1 MTGFVHAIF
10 AHLKTG
16 ADRAPLTDESVIDRL
31 YRRHRLRIMLA
42 ITIGYGIAYT
52 CRLALSVVKKPL
64 LDAGVFSVSEL
75 GLIGSG
81 LFYAYAFGKLVNG
94 FLADHAN
101 LKYFFAVGV
110 FVSALINVAMGFNTA
125 LVVAVALW
133 ALNGWF
139 QGFGAPAG
147 VVAMA
152 QWFTASERG
161 RAYGIWSTA
170 HSIGEGLTFLVVA
183 ALVSTWGWRAGF
195 WGPGLA
201 CVVVAI
207 GCVWLMQDRP
217 ETLGLPAA
225 NQWKARHVASPGSEV
240 APPAVPVEL
249 PGDTWNQQKGVL
261 RRPAIWILALSA
273 GLTYVTR
280 YAINSWGILYLQ
292 EARGLSLMQAGGV
305 ISVNTLSGILGAV
318 SYGFLSDKLFRGRR
332 PPANLLFSVLELAG
346 LGMIFFAPTA
356 STAFL
361 TFAFFIYGF
370 GLTGL
375 VTSLGGLFAVDIVPR
390 RAAGAVMGFVGVFSY
405 LAAAVQENISGFLIE
420 RGVQIVDGVRHYDF
434 SSAITFWLGCT
445 LLSAILPATLWRVRA
460 QS

>member
-1 MTGFVHAIF
+1 MTAFLDLLRSGSDQPP
-10 AHLKTG
+10 L
-16 ADRAPLTDESVIDRL
+16 ADKGEIDRL
-31 YRRHRLRIMLA
+31 YRRHRMRIMLA

-64 LDAGVFSVSEL
+64 LDAGIFSIAEL

-81 LFYAYAFGKLVNG
+81 LFYAYAFGKLING

-101 LKYFFAVGV
+101 LKYFFPLGV
-110 FVSALINVAMGFNTA
+110 LMSALLNIAMGSNTI
-125 LVVAVALW
+125 LWVAVTLW

-152 QWFTASERG
+152 QWFTTTERG

-170 HSIGEGLTFLVVA
+170 HSIGEGLTFLAVA
-183 ALVSTWGWRAGF
+183 GLVSAWGWRAGF

-201 CVVVAI
+201 CVAVSIALI
-207 GCVWLMQDRP
+207 WLMQDRP
-217 ETLGLPAA
+217 ETMGLPPVH
-225 NQWKARHVASPGSEV
+225 QWKNREADVPRVE
-240 APPAVPVEL
+240 PA
-249 PGDTWNQQKGVL
+249 GNTWTAQKRVL
-261 RRPAIWILALSA
+261 RRPAIWILALSSA
-273 GLTYVTR
+273 LTYVTR
-280 YAINSWGILYLQ
+280 YAINSWGVLYLQ
-292 EARGLSLMQAGGV
+292 EARGFTLVQAGGI
-305 ISVNTLSGILGAV
+305 ISINTFSGILGAV
-318 SYGFLSDKLFRGRR
+318 SYGFLSDKLFHGRR

-346 LGMIFFAPTA
+346 LAMIFFVPMS
-356 STAFL
+356 STLFL

-375 VTSLGGLFAVDIVPR
+375 VTSLGGLFGVDIVSR
-390 RAAGAVMGFVGVFSY
+390 RAAGAVMGFIGVFSY
-405 LAAAVQENISGFLIE
+405 IAAAVQENVSGFLIE
-420 RGVQIVDGVRHYDF
+420 RGVRVIDGVRHYDF
-434 SSAITFWLGCT
+434 SGAIAFWLICS

>member
-1 MTGFVHAIF
+1 MQALLARLCSGPDRPRIEDATAI
-10 AHLKTG
+10 A
-16 ADRAPLTDESVIDRL
+16 RS

-42 ITIGYGIAYT
+42 ITLGYGVAYT

-64 LDAGVFSVSEL
+64 LDAGIFTVTEL
-75 GLIGSG
+75 ALIGSG

-101 LKYFFAVGV
+101 MKYFFPLGV
-110 FVSALINVAMGFNTA
+110 FVSALINLAMGANTA
-125 LVVAVALW
+125 LPVAVALW

-147 VVAMA
+147 VVTMA

-201 CVVVAI
+201 CVIVALV
-207 GCVWLMQDRP
+207 CVWLMQDRP
-217 ETLGLPAA
+217 ETLGLPPANEWKRQREAA
-225 NQWKARHVASPGSEV
+225 
-240 APPAVPVEL
+240 APAQRS
-249 PGDTWNQQKGVL
+249 GDTWGQQKGIF
-261 RRPAIWILALSA
+261 RRPAIWILALSSA
-273 GLTYVTR
+273 LTYVTR
-280 YAINSWGILYLQ
+280 YAINSWGVLYLQ
-292 EARGLSLMQAGGV
+292 EERGLSLVHAGGV

-318 SYGFLSDKLFRGRR
+318 GYGFLSDKLFGGRR
-332 PPANLLFSVLELAG
+332 PPANLLFSALELIG
-346 LGMIFFAPTA
+346 LAMIFFVPFKETP
-356 STAFL
+356 FL
-361 TFAFFIYGF
+361 TFAFFVYGF

-405 LAAAVQENISGFLIE
+405 LAAAAQENISGFLIA
-420 RGVQIVDGVRHYDF
+420 RGITITAGVRHYDF
-434 SSAITFWLGCT
+434 DAAIAFWFGCSV
-445 LLSAILPATLWRVRA
+445 LSAILPATLWRVRA

>member
-1 MTGFVHAIF
+1 MNGVERRSIF
-10 AHLKTG
+10 AWLATG
-16 ADRAPLTDESVIDRL
+16 PDAPLVSDQSEIDRL
-31 YRRHRLRIMLA
+31 YRRHRLRIMFA

-64 LDAGVFSVSEL
+64 LDEGIFTVAEL
-75 GLIGSG
+75 GLIGSA

-101 LKYFFAVGV
+101 LKYFFALGV
-110 FVSALINVAMGFNTA
+110 FMSAVLNLAMGATT
-125 LVVAVALW
+125 LLWLAVAFW

-183 ALVSTWGWRAGF
+183 GLVSAWGWRAGF

-201 CVVVAI
+201 CVLVSFAL
-207 GCVWLMQDRP
+207 VWLMQDRP
-217 ETLGLPAA
+217 ETIGLPPA
-225 NQWKARHVASPGSEV
+225 NQWKKRSIT
-240 APPAVPVEL
+240 PA
-249 PGDTWNQQKGVL
+249 GDAQTDTWRQQKGVL
-261 RRPAIWILALSA
+261 RRPEIWVLALSS
-273 GLTYVTR
+273 GFTYVTR
-280 YAINSWGILYLQ
+280 YAINSWGVLYLQ
-292 EARGLSLMQAGGV
+292 EERGLSLLQAGGV
-305 ISVNTLSGILGAV
+305 LSVNTLSGILGALT
-318 SYGFLSDKLFRGRR
+318 YGFLSDKLFGGRR
-332 PPANLLFSVLELAG
+332 PPANLLFSILEIAG
-346 LGMIFFAPTA
+346 LAMIFFVPLG

-420 RGVQIVDGVRHYDF
+420 RGVHIVDGVRHYDF
-434 SSAITFWLGCT
+434 SSAIAFWLGCT
-445 LLSAILPATLWRVRA
+445 LLSAILPATLWRVRP
-460 QS
+460 QN